1 MAKKKKVKPTTLPGI
16 CSNPGPPLGLWD
28 VIAKLQSDKGF
39 AAEFID
45 LLKSANNNEQDAI
58 DCVNALLA
66 PSKDELI
73 GLGVPLSQVDSFRKC
88 TESGLLVAAIA
99 RQGAGKS
106 RK

>member
-1 MAKKKKVKPTTLPGI
+1 MAKKKKVKPAALPDI
-16 CSNPGPPLGLWD
+16 CSNPGRALGLWD
-28 VIAKLQSDKGF
+28 FITKLQSDQSF
-39 AAEFID
+39 AADFVD
-45 LLKSANNNEQDAI
+45 LVKLANNNDQGAI

-66 PSKDELI
+66 PRPDELT

-99 RQGAGKS
+99 RQGAES

>member
-16 CSNPGPPLGLWD
+16 CTNPGRPLGLWD
-28 VIAKLQSDKGF
+28 FIARLQSDKGF
-39 AAEFID
+39 AADFVD
-45 LLKSANNNEQDAI
+45 LVKLANNNDQGAI

-66 PSKDELI
+66 PRPEELT

-99 RQGAGKS
+99 RLS
-106 RK
+106 S